1 MDVDTDSLRWFQ
13 QVAGGA
19 PVTEVS
25 DLGAVTRS
33 GVSWALRRLEAE
45 TGAPLLRR
53 SGRPLRMTHAGTVF
67 KRHADALLHQ
77 LDDGIAAAS

>member
-1 MDVDTDSLRWFQ
+1 MDVDTDPLHWFQ

-19 PVTEVS
+19 TVTEVS

-33 GVSWALRRLEAE
+33 GVSCALGRLEAE
-45 TGAPLLRR
+45 TGTPLLRR
-53 SGRPLRMTHAGTVF
+53 SGRTLRVTHAGAVF

-77 LDDGIAAAS
+77 LDDGLAAAS